1 MLKVSIENY
10 FPTEQRRKYVS
21 RLQGQVGLTR
31 IRAEY
36 FVRLWGYL
44 LFKQQEDLRHALQKP
59 LTELDVP
66 EGFISC
72 THQEAADLFY
82 YDKERG
88 SERAAGM
95 MIDNF
100 VNLGL
105 IDKQFDGNSLSIRIR
120 PQAKNLN
127 FVEEQALAKLEM
139 DIFNPRTDAIPIAHL
154 LIHTYG
160 VLKTKNTLA
169 PQQIAR
175 KLRVWAQRYII
186 SMRVLRRTDN
196 HHPVGF
202 YVIYPTGG
210 ESEENFFLPP
220 SKSIYLTS
228 ELETDPVKMANQG
241 DLDCTSVFLRSFSID
256 SHYMQ
261 RNNLCLLLK
270 DIQNTLRQMQ
280 SAFPSLWDLYSM
292 ALNPSDEKLA
302 SALSFQ
308 KTGQPDP
315 QLRIHWIYTSVD
327 HFVQLDIDKALSK
340 LEFA

>member
-1 MLKVSIENY
+1 MLKLSIENY
-10 FPTEQRRKYVS
+10 FPAEQRCKYVS

-44 LFKQQEDLRHALQKP
+44 FLKQQEGLGQSLQNP
-59 LTELDVP
+59 LTELAVP

-72 THQEAADLFY
+72 THQQAADLFY

-105 IDKQFDGNSLSIRIR
+105 IDKQFDGNSVCIRIR
-120 PQAKNLN
+120 PLAKNLN
-127 FVEEQALAKLEM
+127 FIEEQELAKLEM
-139 DIFNPRTDAIPIAHL
+139 DTFNPRTDAIPVAHL

-175 KLRVWAQRYII
+175 KLRGWAQKYVII
-186 SMRVLRRTDN
+186 MRVLRRTDN

-202 YVIYPTGG
+202 YVLYPTAK

-220 SKSIYLTS
+220 SKSLYLTTYN
-228 ELETDPVKMANQG
+228 ETDPTKMAGQG

-256 SHYMQ
+256 SRYMQ
-261 RNNLCLLLK
+261 RHNLYLLLK
-270 DIQNTLRQMQ
+270 DVQNTLRQMQ
-280 SAFPSLWDLYSM
+280 ADFPSLWDFYSM

-308 KTGQPDP
+308 KTGQQDP
-315 QLRIHWIYTSVD
+315 QLRIHWIYTPVD
-327 HFVQLDIDKALSK
+327 HFAALDIDEALSK
-340 LEFA
+340 M